1 MSHIQ
6 DVLRGL
12 YFRKSRQESLFHA
25 LDRIEAAQRE
35 LGRGIDRIDSA
46 QEAAGQTIDQIK
58 ERLLRFEVA
67 LSRIAGR
74 STPDSESLSSQNKRI
89 MYSQFGEDMLVEHL
103 FPTLA
108 NGRYLDVGC
117 YHPYKF
123 SNTAKL
129 YARGWSGVNIDAN
142 PKTINLFKAERPS
155 DINLNV
161 IVGNGPIEE
170 AAFYILDDDSPSN
183 TLSVQFAEAQAQ
195 NMNKKLPDPIMV
207 KKVTLS
213 EVMGS
218 HFEKGPPLYLN
229 IDAEATD
236 LEVLQSGDWQT
247 QRPPLVSVEDGAFIF
262 DDPLVSDLYRFMK
275 SANYVM
281 YSRCHATSFFVDDKF
296 WKYVQHGGSLE
307 QGL

>member
-58 ERLLRFEVA
+58 ERLLRFEVV

-74 STPDSESLSSQNKRI
+74 STPDSKSLSSQNKRI

-213 EVMGS
+213 ESSETLSVQPS
-218 HFEKGPPLYLN
+218 
-229 IDAEATD
+229 DAEAALYRHIAERVRTEGRQTGPGRSMA
-236 LEVLQSGDWQT
+236 LRTVLRLAGSSPKTVAPTLDRLGW
-247 QRPPLVSVEDGAFIF
+247 
-262 DDPLVSDLYRFMK
+262 SDLAEVARQ
-275 SANYVM
+275 SPRVPRHRP
-281 YSRCHATSFFVDDKF
+281 SGPWCGDTSPWVKR
-296 WKYVQHGGSLE
+296 
-307 QGL
+307 